1 MRISQTTNSKALLV
15 AKGATHHPDPLQIL
29 GQEIVA
35 MGFHT
40 GGLYRGHPL
49 GVSQRRI
56 ERLKPTKASRIRNC
70 F

>member
-35 MGFHT
+35 MGFHA
-40 GGLYRGHPL
+40 GSLYRGHSL
-49 GVSQRRI
+49 GVS
-56 ERLKPTKASRIRNC
+56 
-70 F
+70 